1 MARIPTKLDLGR
13 RPTAGGGVRVQ
24 VPRQDLEAAAL
35 GDVARG
41 LGDVGQAAFAISEQR
56 RKEQDAKSAFDRQTR
71 LINFDTETTNAY
83 NASTRA
89 SEEAGDDA
97 PDFEARQL
105 EDFDKR
111 SSVFLGGMTDAPPEE
126 LRRMQARLQASRS
139 LLQNNAARFES
150 RRKKEYY
157 SSRIDDVQS
166 RALLDVDADPEALQE
181 KHSEVSSYIQSSGLS
196 DKEKRERLNALG
208 PAMAQSSI
216 QGLIKAG
223 RIQEAQQL
231 LDGFVDASDG
241 SGATAKKVAENIPQT
256 SMTDDVWLAQLQAS
270 RPDIYEE
277 YQGDRNAL
285 LKLRQ
290 SDTLNQ
296 EIMDDAVESQAGILA
311 EKGLDASPENIYLA
325 TKYGVN
331 NVQRILDAD
340 DDDPL
345 ASVVV
350 DDTGMT
356 VGQVKAESQKETHKN
371 GVTGA
376 TRIMIG
382 PKWVAGVQQSID
394 LAESAL
400 VKQAG
405 SRAQDDYQLA
415 IQVNPSLVDQRA
427 ILSDQRLDGGQK
439 ASLLKSLDTALKD
452 KRKRQ
457 EGALRYAQ
465 SPNSF
470 NPYQDK
476 DRKQLDEVFDQITGG
491 DPERALPVAIQM
503 VERTGIAPPKVT
515 NAIRA
520 GIGSTN
526 VNEFILS
533 AEMASDIYDTSSKAF
548 LGQGGAK
555 QIEDAASDWK
565 RLTQD
570 LQMEPKRA
578 AEIMMQVRDPAQQQ
592 QRTILE
598 KQAKEIIKKVNIK
611 TIADKIDPSNNILS
625 ADVGFNDAQKQ
636 AFAGDYA
643 ELYRINYIEANGNV
657 DLAEARTIRDMS
669 RVYGASNLAPEGVE
683 VVKFPAENYYPKVLG
698 SHDYIREQAESIVKK
713 VDPEADEIFLQ
724 ATPQTRDDINAG
736 KPPRYM
742 IMYKTEVDGV
752 PVMQMLPGNPLFR
765 PELGETAEFEKMRAE
780 KRYVTSYLDG
790 QQVRIDRTTGTLVD
804 DNNNPISGPD
814 YEYIEHPLAQR
825 GVDPGS
831 AIRGVVVKREP
842 GETNVERHKPTPL
855 SKIEKEVDQD
865 FNVEEVADSIIQAE
879 SGGDPEAM
887 NPRSTAVGSGQF
899 IESTWLSLIKK
910 ARPDL
915 VKGKTRKEILDL
927 RLDPDISREMT
938 VEYAKDNIEKLQS
951 KNVRVTPENVYLS
964 HFLGPTA
971 GVKVLK
977 SDPSKQLSTLLPKR
991 VLNANKFLKGRTVGW
1006 LIDWAKAKV

>member
-1 MARIPTKLDLGR
+1 MARIPTKEQLGR
-13 RPTAGGGVRVQ
+13 RPTQGGGFRVQ
-24 VPRQDLEAAAL
+24 IPRQDLEAAAL
-35 GDVARG
+35 QDVARG
-41 LGDVGQAAFAISEQR
+41 LGDVGEAAFAISEKR
-56 RKEQDAKSAFDRQTR
+56 RKEQESKDAFDRQTR

-89 SEEAGDDA
+89 SEEAGDNA
-97 PDFEARQL
+97 PDFEVRQL
-105 EDFDKR
+105 EEFDKR
-111 SSVFLGGMTDAPPEE
+111 SNALLGGMAGAKPEE
-126 LRRMQARLQASRS
+126 LNRLRARLQASRS
-139 LLQNNAARFES
+139 RLQNNAARFES

-157 SSRIDDVQS
+157 STRIEDVQN
-166 RALLDVDADPEALQE
+166 RALLDVDTDPEALQE
-181 KHSEVSSYIQSSGLS
+181 KYNEVSTYIQSSGLS
-196 DKEKRERLNALG
+196 EKEKKERLNALG

-223 RIQEAQQL
+223 RIQEAQEL

-241 SGATAKKVAENIPQT
+241 SGATAKKVAENIPQANM
-256 SMTDDVWLAQLQAS
+256 SADAWLAQLQAS
-270 RPDIYEE
+270 RPDIYEQ

-296 EIMDDAVESQAGILA
+296 EIMDDAVESQSALLA
-311 EKGLDASPENIYLA
+311 EKGVDASPENIYLA

-331 NVQRILDAD
+331 NVKRILEAD
-340 DDDPL
+340 DDNPL
-345 ASVVV
+345 SSVVD

-356 VGQVKAESQKETHKN
+356 VGQVKAESKKETHKN

-382 PKWVAGVQQSID
+382 PKWVSTMQRDID
-394 LAESAL
+394 KAENAL

-405 SRAQDDYQLA
+405 SKAQDDYELA

-427 ILSDQRLDGGQK
+427 ILADDRLDGGQK
-439 ASLLKSLDTALKD
+439 ASLLKSLGTALKD
-452 KRKRQ
+452 QRTRQ
-457 EGALRYAQ
+457 AGVLRYSQ

-491 DPERALPVAIQM
+491 DPDRALPVAMQM
-503 VERTGIAPPKVT
+503 VQRTGIAPPKVT

-526 VNEFILS
+526 VNEFMLS
-533 AEMASDIYDTSSKAF
+533 AEMASDLYDTSSKAF

-555 QIEDAASDWK
+555 QIENVASDWK

-570 LQMEPKRA
+570 LQLDPKRA

-598 KQAKEIIKKVNIK
+598 AQAKEIIKDIDLGDV
-611 TIADKIDPSNNILS
+611 ADDIDPSINFFD

-636 AFAGDYA
+636 AFEGDYA
-643 ELYRINYIEANGNV
+643 ELYRINYIEANGNA
-657 DLAEARTIRDMS
+657 DLAKARTLRDIS
-669 RVYGASNLAPEGVE
+669 RVYGASDLAPEGVE

-698 SHDYIREQAESIVKK
+698 SYDYIREQAESIVKK

-724 ATPQTRDDINAG
+724 ATPQTRDDISAG
-736 KPPRYM
+736 RPPRYM

-790 QQVRIDRTTGTLVD
+790 EQVRIDRTTGTLVD
-804 DNNNPISGPD
+804 ENNNPISGPD

-825 GVDPGS
+825 GIDPGEGV
-831 AIRGVVVKREP
+831 RGVVVKREP
-842 GETNVERHKPTPL
+842 GEMNVERHKPTPL
-855 SKIEKEVDQD
+855 AKIEKEVDQD

-899 IESTWLSLIKK
+899 IESTWLSLVKK
-910 ARPDL
+910 SRPDL

-927 RLDPDISREMT
+927 RLDPDVSREMT
-938 VEYAKDNIEKLQS
+938 VEYAKGNIEKLQS

-977 SDPSKQLSTLLPKR
+977 SDPSRQLSTLLPKR